1 MHDLSVCDVV
11 TAKDSNIPNVRLASF
26 SDECEKIQ
34 QHTFIRRGSFQIV
47 ISWSATSHMANF
59 VLPVL
64 HAMENSSYGC
74 TVAYSC
80 TPFLRQIF
88 HIKRVENLV
97 FNKPS
102 MDNFRRIMIIL
113 TTSSLA
119 FCFRCEPMA
128 ICIIPYKQDPLQ
140 HFYVLLTAAAAAAVT
155 GQPQNRATNSQ
166 RCCGRHRFTR
176 YRWWWIMMESQRT
189 LIVNERKQWKRMR
202 VVDDEWG

>member
-1 MHDLSVCDVV
+1 M
-11 TAKDSNIPNVRLASF
+11 
-26 SDECEKIQ
+26 
-34 QHTFIRRGSFQIV
+34 IRRGSFQIA
-47 ISWSATSHMANF
+47 ISWSATSHMADF

-88 HIKRVENLV
+88 HIKRVENLLL
-97 FNKPS
+97 NKPS

-119 FCFRCEPMA
+119 FCFQCEPMT

-140 HFYVLLTAAAAAAVT
+140 HFYVLLRLRLWLVSPKIEQPIRNIAVDGTASPDT
-155 GQPQNRATNSQ
+155 D
-166 RCCGRHRFTR
+166 
-176 YRWWWIMMESQRT
+176 
-189 LIVNERKQWKRMR
+189 
-202 VVDDEWG
+202 DDELWWSREGLWSSMNGVG